1 MNINLSKGNTFF
13 EEGQYD
19 RALIQYKQAMV
30 VYEYTFPEDD
40 ETWKVI
46 DKIRFNCNLNVA
58 ASANELGLWSETIQN
73 CYEALKIDPVNVKAL
88 YRRAQAHRRMD
99 NFEEAKVDLL
109 AALRQRPHDFQL
121 REELAL
127 LKSQIKAYKENSKAM
142 AEKMIRKDSS
152 SNTPVS
158 ASEKSS
164 FRKSTNLLQVTKS
177 IYSGA
182 DDIDDPVLYDM
193 NSMASCIAGLET
205 CDDMQSY
212 LRPNKVTPSTMS
224 LSSIAGMLPSSTNE
238 ETKESWVFGD
248 LNRPGAFVRQRPRN
262 TQLGAAK
269 RNCLCCA

>member
-142 AEKMIRKDSS
+142 AEKMIRKDSP
-152 SNTPVS
+152 SNTQVS

-164 FRKSTNLLQVTKS
+164 FHKSTNLLQATKS
-177 IYSGA
+177 NYSGA

-224 LSSIAGMLPSSTNE
+224 LSSIAGMLPSSSNE